1 MPPTKRRKVER
12 ENSEYAA
19 MLRRLIRSYGRRVG
33 ETDDTDLAEMVALRD
48 TLEEAIEAAVH
59 AQRAQR
65 IPASWAD
72 IARGLGTTRQY
83 AQRRYGRTTTTTT
96 TEENVA

>member
-12 ENSEYAA
+12 ENSDYQA
-19 MLRRLIRSYGRRVG
+19 MLKRLIRSYGRRVATG
-33 ETDDTDLAEMVALRD
+33 DENDLAEMIELRD
-48 TLEEAIEAAVH
+48 ALEAAIEAAVH
-59 AQRAQR
+59 GQRAQK

-83 AQRRYGRTTTTTT
+83 AQRRYGRTTTT
-96 TEENVA
+96 EEKIA